1 MSRYTHIACPVICWY
16 PSHWWNLISRVY
28 ELRKIIEVT
37 NIAVGPHSKWSFC
50 GVLWTAK
57 GATGRQ
63 IFVLLFC
70 SSFWHRDM
78 NEPGSVSMMTATSW
92 FIRNRL
98 QHGCSN
104 FFRKGPQRS
113 MWVALWP
120 AGVKITVSRIYNHLI
135 GLLYDF
141 YSVYVY
147 IIYISCGCGP
157 SKKNLAGRG
166 LETHGLGQGRADQ
179 RHLRAPGKLI
189 ICRAPNPVLFELYR
203 LDRADEYFWGRV
215 PKLRII
221 FDEILSHPETW
232 VYHATFPIVPAMSR
246 CPL

>member
-16 PSHWWNLISRVY
+16 PSHWWNLMSRVY

-37 NIAVGPHSKWSFC
+37 NTAVGPHSKWSFC
-50 GVLWTAK
+50 GVTGKSLCILCTAK

-70 SSFWHRDM
+70 SLFWHRDM
-78 NEPGSVSMMTATSW
+78 NEPGSVSMTTATSW

-113 MWVALWP
+113 LWVALWP
-120 AGVKITVSRIYNHLI
+120 ACVKITVSRIHNHLI

-141 YSVYVY
+141 YSVYIY
-147 IIYISCGCGP
+147 IYKIYISCGCGP
-157 SKKNLAGRG
+157 SKKTWRAAGWRPM
-166 LETHGLGQGRADQ
+166 GLGRAEPA
-179 RHLRAPGKLI
+179 RGICAPRA
-189 ICRAPNPVLFELYR
+189 
-203 LDRADEYFWGRV
+203 
-215 PKLRII
+215 
-221 FDEILSHPETW
+221 S
-232 VYHATFPIVPAMSR
+232 
-246 CPL
+246 